1 MAHTLLAIAIH
12 SLLATLGFAVATYST
27 ANDFFDRLVLRYP
40 ELAQAFPK
48 PSPVT
53 RYGPIRPS
61 YMAYLKARKHFDLP
75 DPDLRE
81 QGARILLLLN
91 LHAISFLV
99 LVLSGL
105 SWGLMRGA

>member
-1 MAHTLLAIAIH
+1 MT
-12 SLLATLGFAVATYST
+12 
-27 ANDFFDRLVLRYP
+27 
-40 ELAQAFPK
+40 
-48 PSPVT
+48 
-53 RYGPIRPS
+53 
-61 YMAYLKARKHFDLP
+61 YLKARKHFDLP

-81 QGARILLLLN
+81 QGARILMLLN